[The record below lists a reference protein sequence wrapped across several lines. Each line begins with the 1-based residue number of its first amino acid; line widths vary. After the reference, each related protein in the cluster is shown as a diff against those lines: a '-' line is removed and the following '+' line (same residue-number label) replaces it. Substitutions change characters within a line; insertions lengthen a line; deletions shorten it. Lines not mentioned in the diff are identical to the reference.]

1 MSEPIEAMIDLIKFH
16 NVTKIN
22 ELPGAWVQKVD
33 DSWIVAANGHRE
45 EIEVKPDGT
54 MGCKLQPFEFA
65 IWYNGWLAS
74 IMGAL
79 GDGFFADG
87 EGANTETF
95 AQAVRK
101 HIELLTQ
108 AKED

>member
-1 MSEPIEAMIDLIKFH
+1 MSEPIEAMIDLVKFH

-33 DSWIVAANGHRE
+33 DSWIVAANGQRE

-65 IWYNGWLAS
+65 IWHNGKWWVGNTAS
-74 IMGAL
+74 FTCPDCKGL
-79 GDGFFADG
+79 GYI
-87 EGANTETF
+87 E
-95 AQAVRK
+95 AVR
-101 HIELLTQ
+101 
-108 AKED
+108 